1 MNRMKKTAV
10 IVTAAAMLTVG
21 SIGFIQG
28 VSVDM
33 PEFTASAADIVA
45 SGECGA
51 EGANVVWQF
60 DSDGKLTISGT
71 GEMDDWDLKQPWY
84 DYVFDIVTVEVK
96 SGVTYIGDMA
106 FNNFRDMTSIS
117 LPDSVTSI
125 GESAFFD
132 CRGITSIEIPDG
144 VTVLNESVFYNCT
157 GLESVTLSANI
168 KEIKFGA
175 FQNCEKLSSITFNN
189 PECKIYD
196 YKTTICNSN
205 DYETGEAAF
214 SGTIYGHAGSTAQA
228 YAEKYGRKFAV
239 IGGNAA
245 SADLGDVNKDGK
257 VDSADASLV
266 LSEYGL
272 IQTGGNLTFTDAQKK
287 SADVNKDGKTD
298 SSDASKI
305 LEYYGAV
312 STGKNPTW
320 D

>member
-1 MNRMKKTAV
+1 MNCMRKTTV
-10 IVTAAAMLTVG
+10 IITAAAMLAVNG
-21 SIGFIQG
+21 IGFFQG
-28 VSVDM
+28 GSANM
-33 PEFTASAADIVA
+33 PVLTASAADIVA

-51 EGANVVWQF
+51 EGDNVVWQF
-60 DSDGKLTISGT
+60 DSEGKLTISGT
-71 GEMDDWDLKQPWY
+71 GEMADWELKQPWY
-84 DYVFDIVTVEVK
+84 DYTFDIVTVEVK
-96 SGVTYIGDMA
+96 SGVTHVGEMA
-106 FNNFRDMTSIS
+106 FNNLRDMTSIS

-125 GESAFFD
+125 GQYAFFD
-132 CRGITSIEIPDG
+132 CHSLASIEIPEG
-144 VTVLNESVFYNCT
+144 VTVLESSVFYSCT

-168 KEIKFGA
+168 KELKFGV
-175 FQNCEKLSSITFNN
+175 FQNCEKLNSITFNN

-196 YKTTICNSN
+196 YKTVICNSYN
-205 DYETGEAAF
+205 YDTEEAVF
-214 SGTIYGHAGSTAQA
+214 SGTIYGHANSTAQA
-228 YAEKYGRKFAV
+228 YAEKYGRNFAV
-239 IGGNAA
+239 ISETPAV
-245 SADLGDVNKDGK
+245 SALGDVNIDGK

-272 IQTGGNLTFTDAQKK
+272 IQTGGTLTFTEAQKK